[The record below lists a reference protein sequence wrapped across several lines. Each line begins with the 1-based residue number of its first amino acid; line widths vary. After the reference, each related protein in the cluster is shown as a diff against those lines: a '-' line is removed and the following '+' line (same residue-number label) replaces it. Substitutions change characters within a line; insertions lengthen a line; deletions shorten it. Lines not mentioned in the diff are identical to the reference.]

1 MFDNAGGEKGWM
13 ITRLGVGEQWTPGRS
28 QDIMWG
34 IVVND
39 HRSHYTGLKPL
50 KHSSSHTDL
59 LSST

>member
-1 MFDNAGGEKGWM
+1 MDDYKAGCGGAVDPREK
-13 ITRLGVGEQWTPGRS
+13 S

-39 HRSHYTGLKPL
+39 HCSHYTGLKPL